1 MAPWRCTG
9 VKAMLELTLGQI
21 SMAQSAVDKNAA
33 LELIADHLVADG
45 LVAEGYLTGLMNR
58 EQQGSTF
65 LGQGIAI
72 PHGTPETRDLV
83 ATTGVRLMQFPEG
96 VDWGDG
102 QMVYLAIGIAAKSDE
117 HLRLLQLLTRALGEE
132 DLGQALRE
140 AQTPED
146 LLKLLQGAPQE
157 LALDAQMISL
167 GVSADDFEELV
178 WRGARLLR
186 KADCVSNGFAAV
198 LQQVEAL
205 SLGDGLWWLH
215 SEQTVKRPGLAFV
228 TPDKPIRYLGQPLT
242 GLFCLASL
250 GEAHQA
256 LLERLCLLLIEG
268 RGHELGHATS
278 SRVVLQALGGELPA
292 EWPTEQIKLANA
304 HGLHARPA
312 KILAQLAKEFDGEIR
327 VRIVETGDTAVSAK
341 SLSKLLSLGAR
352 RGQTLEFIA
361 EPTIAS
367 DALPALIA
375 AVEQGLGEEV
385 EPLPVASETQAA
397 PAPAAVVAKP
407 VNAPAAG
414 SVLQA
419 VPASPGIAMGPA
431 HVQVLQAF
439 EYPQQ
444 GESVA
449 AERERLQKALAEV
462 RRDIENLIQRSK
474 AKAIREIFITHQEM
488 LDDPE
493 LTREVELRL
502 NKEESAAAA
511 WASVIEAAAVQQE
524 QLQDALLAERAAD
537 LRDVGRRV
545 LAQICGVE
553 TVAAPDE
560 PYILVMDEVGP
571 SDVARLD
578 PAQVAG
584 ILTARGGAT
593 AHSAIVA
600 RALGIPALVGAGDA
614 VLLLKP
620 GTVLLL
626 DSQRGRLTVAP
637 DEATLQRAIQDRD
650 AREQRLKEA
659 AALRM
664 EPAVTRDGHAVEVFA
679 NIGDS
684 TGTPAAVEQGAE
696 GVGLLRT
703 ELLFMA
709 HSQAPD
715 EATQEAEYRRVLED
729 LGGRPLVVRTLDVGG
744 DKPLPYWPIDKE
756 ENPFLGVRGIRLT
769 LQRPDVMESQLR
781 ALLRAANSGP
791 LRIMFPMVGTVEE
804 WREAR
809 DMTERLRQEIPVSDL
824 QLGIMIE
831 VPSAA
836 LIAPVLAKEVD
847 FFSVGT
853 NDLTQYTMA
862 IDRGHPTLSAQADGL
877 HPSVLQLIDMTVRA
891 AHANGKWVG
900 VCGELAADPLAVP
913 VLVGLGV
920 DELSVSARSI
930 GEVKA
935 CVRELTLSTARQL
948 AQNALT
954 VGSAAE
960 VRALVEAL

>member
-1 MAPWRCTG
+1 
-9 VKAMLELTLGQI
+9 MLELTVEQI
-21 SMAQSAVDKNAA
+21 SMAQTAVDKPAA
-33 LELIADHLVADG
+33 LQLLADLLVADG
-45 LVAEGYLTGLMNR
+45 LVADGYLTGLQNR
-58 EQQGSTF
+58 EKQGSTF

-72 PHGTPETRDLV
+72 PHGTPETRDQV
-83 ATTGVRLMQFPEG
+83 FSTGVRLMQFPEG

-102 QMVYLAIGIAAKSDE
+102 HMVYLAIGIAAKSDE
-117 HLRLLQLLTRALGEE
+117 HLRLLQLLTRALGENDIGE
-132 DLGQALRE
+132 ALRQAESPE
-140 AQTPED
+140 A

-157 LALDAQMISL
+157 LALDSQLISL
-167 GVSADDFEELV
+167 GVTADDFEELV

-186 KADCVSNGFAAV
+186 KADCVDNGFAAV

-250 GEAHQA
+250 GEAHQT
-256 LLERLCLLLIEG
+256 LLERLCSLLIEG
-268 RGHELGHATS
+268 RGHELGQATS
-278 SRVVLQALGGELPA
+278 NRAVLEALGGEVPA
-292 EWPTEQIKLANA
+292 EWPTQHVTLANA

-312 KILAQLAKEFDGEIR
+312 KMLAQLAKEFEGDIR
-327 VRIVETGDTAVSAK
+327 VRVLDTGESAVSAK

-352 RGQTLEFIA
+352 RGQVLEFIA
-361 EPTIAS
+361 EPSVAA
-367 DALPALIA
+367 DALPALLA

-385 EPLPVASETQAA
+385 EPLPTATSPTPV
-397 PAPAAVVAKP
+397 AAVVAPETPAP
-407 VNAPAAG
+407 VDGAQIN
-414 SVLQA
+414 A
-419 VPASPGIAMGPA
+419 VPASPGIAIGPA
-431 HVQVLQAF
+431 HIQVLQAF
-439 EYPQQ
+439 DYPLQ
-444 GESVA
+444 GESA
-449 AERERLQKALAEV
+449 AIERERLEKALTEV
-462 RRDIENLIQRSK
+462 RQDIQGLIERSK
-474 AKAIREIFITHQEM
+474 AKAIREIFITHVEM

-493 LTREVELRL
+493 LINEVILRL
-502 NKEESAAAA
+502 KQGESAAAA
-511 WASVIEAAAVQQE
+511 WDNVIDSAARQQE
-524 QLQDALLAERAAD
+524 QLQDVLLAERAAD

-545 LAQICGVE
+545 LAQICGIE
-553 TVAAPDE
+553 NVAAPDE

-600 RALGIPALVGAGDA
+600 RALGIPALVGAGDG
-614 VLLLKP
+614 VLLLRP

-626 DSQRGRLTVAP
+626 DGQKGRLTVAP
-637 DEATLQRAIQDRD
+637 DAETLQRAAEDRD
-650 AREQRLKEA
+650 NREQRLQA
-659 AALRM
+659 AAAKRM
-664 EPAVTRDGHAVEVFA
+664 EPALTVDGHAVEVFA

-684 TGTPAAVEQGAE
+684 AGTPAAVEQGAE
-696 GVGLLRT
+696 GIGLLRT

-715 EATQEAEYRRVLED
+715 EATQEAEYRRVLDD
-729 LGGRPLVVRTLDVGG
+729 LQGRPLVVRTLDVGG

-769 LQRPDVMESQLR
+769 LQRPQVMESQLR
-781 ALLRAANSGP
+781 ALLRAADNRP

-804 WREAR
+804 WRQAR
-809 DMTERLRQEIPVSDL
+809 DMTLRLREEIPVADL
-824 QLGIMIE
+824 QIGIMIE

-836 LIAPVLAKEVD
+836 LLAPVLAKEVD

-877 HPSVLQLIDMTVRA
+877 HPAVLQLIDITVRA

-900 VCGELAADPLAVP
+900 ICGELAADPLAVP

-935 CVRELTLSTARQL
+935 CVRELNLSTVKQL

>member
-1 MAPWRCTG
+1 
-9 VKAMLELTLGQI
+9 MLELTLEQI

-83 ATTGVRLMQFPEG
+83 STTGVRLMQFPEG

-140 AQTPED
+140 AKTPED

-268 RGHELGHATS
+268 RGHELGHATN

-367 DALPALIA
+367 DALPALLA

-385 EPLPVASETQAA
+385 EPLPVVSETQTA
-397 PAPAAVVAKP
+397 PVAAAVVAKP

-474 AKAIREIFITHQEM
+474 SKAIREIFITHQEM

-493 LTREVELRL
+493 LTSEVELRL
-502 NKEESAAAA
+502 NKDESAAAA
-511 WASVIEAAAVQQE
+511 WAGVIEAAAVQQE

-553 TVAAPDE
+553 TIAAPDE

-600 RALGIPALVGAGDA
+600 RALGIPALVGAGEE

-804 WREAR
+804 WRQAR
-809 DMTERLRQEIPVSDL
+809 DMTQRLREEIPVSDL

-836 LIAPVLAKEVD
+836 LIAPVLAREVD
-847 FFSVGT
+847 FFSIGT

-935 CVRELTLSTARQL
+935 CVRELTLSSARQL

>member
-1 MAPWRCTG
+1 
-9 VKAMLELTLGQI
+9 MLELTVEQI
-21 SMAQSAVDKNAA
+21 SMARTAVDKPAA
-33 LELIADHLVADG
+33 LQLLADLLVTDG
-45 LVAEGYLTGLMNR
+45 LVAEGYLTGLQNR
-58 EQQGSTF
+58 ETQGSTF

-72 PHGTPETRDLV
+72 PHGTPETRDQV
-83 ATTGVRLMQFPEG
+83 YATGVRLIQFPEG
-96 VDWGDG
+96 VDWGEG

-117 HLRLLQLLTRALGEE
+117 HLRLLQLLTRALGEA
-132 DLGQALRE
+132 DLGQALRQADSPE
-140 AQTPED
+140 A
-146 LLKLLQGAPQE
+146 LLQLLQGAPQE
-157 LALDAQMISL
+157 LALDSQLISL

-186 KADCVSNGFAAV
+186 KADCVNNGFAAV

-256 LLERLCLLLIEG
+256 LLERLCSLLIEG

-278 SRVVLQALGGELPA
+278 NRAVLQALGGEVPA
-292 EWPTEQIKLANA
+292 EWPTRHVALANA

-312 KILAQLAKEFDGEIR
+312 KILAQLAKEFEGDIR
-327 VRIVETGDTAVSAK
+327 VRVLDTGESAVSAK

-352 RGQTLEFIA
+352 RGQVLEFIA
-361 EPTIAS
+361 EPSVAAQ
-367 DALPALIA
+367 ALPALLA

-385 EPLPVASETQAA
+385 EPLPTATSPT
-397 PAPAAVVAKP
+397 PAAAVVAQETL
-407 VNAPAAG
+407 APIDG
-414 SVLQA
+414 SQIAA

-431 HVQVLQAF
+431 HIQVLQAF
-439 EYPQQ
+439 DYPMR
-444 GESVA
+444 GESA
-449 AERERLQKALAEV
+449 ALERERLDKALAEV
-462 RRDIENLIQRSK
+462 RQDIQGLIERSK
-474 AKAIREIFITHQEM
+474 AKAIREIFVTHLEM

-493 LTREVELRL
+493 LSNEVVLRL
-502 NKEESAAAA
+502 KQGESAAAA
-511 WASVIEAAAVQQE
+511 WDTVIESAARQQE

-545 LAQICGVE
+545 LAQICGIE
-553 TVAAPDE
+553 TLVAPDE

-578 PAQVAG
+578 PVQVAG

-600 RALGIPALVGAGDA
+600 RALGIPALVGAGDG

-620 GTVLLL
+620 GTLLLL
-626 DSQRGRLTVAP
+626 DGQKGRLTVAP
-637 DEATLQRAIQDRD
+637 DAETLQRAAEDRD
-650 AREQRLKEA
+650 NREQRLQA
-659 AALRM
+659 AAAKRM
-664 EPAVTRDGHAVEVFA
+664 EPALTLDGHPVEVFA

-684 TGTPAAVEQGAE
+684 AGTPAAVEQGAE
-696 GVGLLRT
+696 GIGLLRT

-715 EATQEAEYRRVLED
+715 EATQEAEYRRVLND
-729 LGGRPLVVRTLDVGG
+729 LQGRPLVVRTLDVGG

-769 LQRPDVMESQLR
+769 LQRPQVMESQLR
-781 ALLRAANSGP
+781 ALLRAADNRP

-804 WREAR
+804 WRQAR
-809 DMTERLRQEIPVSDL
+809 DMTQRLRQEIPVADL
-824 QLGIMIE
+824 QIGIMIE

-836 LIAPVLAKEVD
+836 LLAPVLAREVD

-877 HPSVLQLIDMTVRA
+877 HPAVLQLIDITVRA

-935 CVRELTLSTARQL
+935 CVRELNLNSAKQL
-948 AQNALT
+948 AQTALT

>member
-1 MAPWRCTG
+1 
-9 VKAMLELTLGQI
+9 MLELTLEQI

-83 ATTGVRLMQFPEG
+83 STTGVRLMQFPEG

-140 AQTPED
+140 AKTPED

-268 RGHELGHATS
+268 RGHELGHATN

-367 DALPALIA
+367 DALPALLA

-385 EPLPVASETQAA
+385 EPLPVVSETQTA
-397 PAPAAVVAKP
+397 PVAAAVVAKP

-449 AERERLQKALAEV
+449 AERERLHKALAEV

-474 AKAIREIFITHQEM
+474 SKAIREIFITHQEM

-493 LTREVELRL
+493 LTSEVELRL
-502 NKEESAAAA
+502 NKDESAAAA

-553 TVAAPDE
+553 TIAAPDE

-600 RALGIPALVGAGDA
+600 RALGIPALVGAGEE

-620 GTVLLL
+620 GTALLL
-626 DSQRGRLTVAP
+626 DCQRGRLTVAP

-804 WREAR
+804 WRQAR
-809 DMTERLRQEIPVSDL
+809 DMTQRLREEIPVSDL

-836 LIAPVLAKEVD
+836 LIAPVLAREVD
-847 FFSVGT
+847 FFSIGT

-935 CVRELTLSTARQL
+935 CVRELTLSSARQL